1 MRVKG
6 VINSI
11 WNEFVYGGH
20 LLSLGASAILYST
33 VLIFNKPISIPL
45 LVLGYGINQVIYT
58 YNHFKEAEKDALT
71 NPERAKHVKQKKTK
85 ILFIF
90 YLFLVIVSLIFLQD
104 LGTFLFAA
112 FLMAGGIM
120 FTEFFKGLTR
130 KIVGFKTFYASLFW
144 AFLIILSA
152 IYYNIN
158 YIPLIILLFLFVYLR
173 FVLSIAFFD
182 IKDIESDKR
191 DFLKTFPVL
200 LGRNKT
206 LSFLHILNFISI
218 LPLVLGVYFKILPTF
233 SLSLCLFYFYSFYYL
248 RQAVSKSKNIRKLSY
263 IMVDGEYIFWP
274 LILFLSLII
283 FL

>member
-1 MRVKG
+1 
-6 VINSI
+6 
-11 WNEFVYGGH
+11 
-20 LLSLGASAILYST
+20 
-33 VLIFNKPISIPL
+33 
-45 LVLGYGINQVIYT
+45 
-58 YNHFKEAEKDALT
+58 
-71 NPERAKHVKQKKTK
+71 
-85 ILFIF
+85 
-90 YLFLVIVSLIFLQD
+90 
-104 LGTFLFAA
+104 
-112 FLMAGGIM
+112 M

-283 FL
+283 FLWVT